1 MVQRIVHWYRGWFIG
16 TGDGELV
23 QKKVQAGR
31 DKART
36 DRTWAAPDRQM
47 KRRKWRTGKTERLTS
62 EGERFCGLF
71 VFHIH
76 LSPFEQTDLL
86 SNNTNTNKLKLKI
99 LY

>member
-36 DRTWAAPDRQM
+36 DRTWAALDRQM
-47 KRRKWRTGKTERLTS
+47 KRRKMRTGGTERS
-62 EGERFCGLF
+62 DE
-71 VFHIH
+71 
-76 LSPFEQTDLL
+76 
-86 SNNTNTNKLKLKI
+86 
-99 LY
+99 